1 MRKPTLKRLVLG
13 LVQQTAALLLLLAI
27 AAVLFNSYLAVDT
40 ADGAKVYELSPL
52 DTETEFEDSV
62 IFHDLFQ
69 GAVSDIVQLMV
80 IKGQIE
86 TNDAFDPHKHIDI
99 TEFASGKKGGA
110 DCPVTAVYELED
122 LIKWGKYGV
131 EYTDRIMSMSDF
143 VNYFGP
149 VDIVSN
155 FRIDTDGQLVFAADG
170 EQTEEQ
176 KEAVTLAIEAIP
188 ENQRTERLEDLAFTY
203 IVKESIQDIRVS
215 REDDGTLTVYFP
227 MMNCRY
233 ATVDGEKQ
241 LTACADNWVEYTA
254 LQNNLAL
261 TVSTLAANYEQYQNC
276 NDLYKEDAGN
286 LKYAVRMM
294 TGDGI
299 TRTYTNVSG
308 VTDRSDNEITDY
320 FSEYRRYLIYYPDSL
335 EFTSN
340 TGMTENQIYQ
350 YLKDY
355 DYVHP
360 DMTHIWIAVDTNYP
374 IEGDAFYNANVVFQ
388 RIVPNIWYLIG
399 AGILL
404 VVLWLLIGIYL
415 TVTAGVAFD
424 EEEEPVLYLNGIDH
438 IWTEFMIL
446 AFVICVYGGRLGYDY
461 LMNTANRVYLSHSE
475 IQGREVTRLAAYA
488 VYAGYGFGVSTVFNV
503 FWYSLIRRVK
513 SHNMW
518 RDSFLHWIVSSFGKA
533 VHFVV
538 SHRNSAISSLI
549 PYNLFLLAN
558 LAGILGT
565 YLLRQSGVWWLLP
578 AVAAVVLDGIVGV
591 LRFKQKAE
599 QIDIVEGIR
608 RIRDGEVDYKLD
620 VESLHG
626 DNREMADAVNNI
638 GEGIRKAV
646 NTSMKDEQMKSDL
659 ITNVSHDIKT
669 PLTSIINYVDL
680 LKRLKITE
688 EPAQSYIAVLD
699 SKSQRLKQLT
709 DDLVEASKISSGN
722 IVLNLEMINFTEL
735 LNQAIGEFS
744 DRMEEKKLQIIF
756 DGSDVTGMIYADSRR
771 MWRIIENLFQNIC
784 KYALEGTR
792 VYLEMQVENGRVIA
806 SLKNISDRP
815 MNLKGEELSE
825 RFIRGDASRTTEGSG
840 LGLYIAKNL
849 TKAQHGEFH
858 IQLDG
863 DLFKIILDFPEYKAP
878 DTVETAA
885 AETVETATEEVR

>member
-1 MRKPTLKRLVLG
+1 MRRPTLKRLVLG
-13 LVQQTAALLLLLAI
+13 LVQQTAALLLLVAI

-40 ADGAKVYELSPL
+40 ADGTKVYELSPL
-52 DTETEFEDSV
+52 DAETEFEDSV

-69 GAVSDIVQLMV
+69 SSVSDIIQLMV
-80 IKGQIE
+80 IKGQME
-86 TNDAFDPHKHIDI
+86 TNGVFDPYKHIDI
-99 TEFASGKKGGA
+99 TEFVSGKAGSE

-143 VNYFGP
+143 VNYFDA
-149 VDIVSN
+149 VDQESN
-155 FRIDTDGQLVFAADG
+155 FRVDADGQLMFAPGMD
-170 EQTEEQ
+170 QTEEQ
-176 KEAVTLAIEAIP
+176 KEAVVQAIEAIP
-188 ENQRTERLEDLAFTY
+188 ESQRTERLEDLAFTY
-203 IVKESIQDIRVS
+203 IVKESVSDIRVS
-215 REDDGTLTVYFP
+215 REDDGTLTVYLP
-227 MMNCRY
+227 MIVCRY
-233 ATVDGEKQ
+233 TTVNGEKQ
-241 LTACADNWVEYTA
+241 LTTCANNWVEYMA

-261 TVSTLAANYEQYQNC
+261 AINTLSANYEQYQNC

-294 TGDGI
+294 TKDGI
-299 TRTYTNVSG
+299 TKTYTNVSEIENS
-308 VTDRSDNEITDY
+308 SDNDITDY

-335 EFTSN
+335 EFTGN
-340 TGMTENQIYQ
+340 TGTTEGQIYQ

-355 DYVHP
+355 DYAHP
-360 DMTHIWIAVDTNYP
+360 DMTHIWIAVDTDYP
-374 IEGDAFYNANVVFQ
+374 VVGDAFYNANVVFQ

-399 AGILL
+399 GGIFLS
-404 VVLWLLIGIYL
+404 VLWLLVGIYL
-415 TVTAGVAFD
+415 TVTAGVAYD
-424 EEEEPVLYLNGIDH
+424 GEDEPVLYLNGIDH
-438 IWTEFMIL
+438 IWIEFMVL
-446 AFVICVYGGRLGYDY
+446 LFVVFVYSGRIGYDY
-461 LMNTANRVYLSHSE
+461 LMNVANKVYLSHSE
-475 IQGREVTRLAAYA
+475 IQGREITRLTAYGTFA
-488 VYAGYGFGVSTVFNV
+488 VFGFCGSMGFNV
-503 FWYSLIRRVK
+503 FWYSLIRRIK

-518 RDSFLHWIVSSFGKA
+518 SDSFLHWIVASFGKA

-549 PYNLFLLAN
+549 PYNLFLLVN
-558 LAGILGT
+558 LAGIFGA
-565 YLLRQSGVWWLLP
+565 YLLRGRGAWWILP
-578 AVAAVVLDGIVGV
+578 ALGAIVLDGIVGV

-620 VESLHG
+620 VEALHG

-646 NTSMKDEQMKSDL
+646 STSMKDEQMKSDL

-688 EPAQSYIAVLD
+688 EPAKSYIAVLD

-722 IVLNLEMINFTEL
+722 IVLNLEKLNLTEL
-735 LNQAIGEFS
+735 LNQAVGEFL
-744 DRMEEKKLQIIF
+744 DRMEEKKLQVIF
-756 DGSDVTGMIYADSRR
+756 DGNDVVGMIYADSRR

-792 VYLEMQVENGRVIA
+792 VYLEMKAEDGRVIA

-849 TKAQHGEFH
+849 TKAQHGEFQ

-863 DLFKIILDFPEYKAP
+863 DLFKIILDFPEYKEPEETAP
-878 DTVETAA
+878 EPAPVAA
-885 AETVETATEEVR
+885 AEEV

>member
-1 MRKPTLKRLVLG
+1 MRRPTLKRLVLG
-13 LVQQTAALLLLLAI
+13 LVQQTAALLLLVAI

-40 ADGAKVYELSPL
+40 ADGTKVYELSPL
-52 DTETEFEDSV
+52 DAETEFEDSV

-69 GAVSDIVQLMV
+69 SSVSDIIQLMV
-80 IKGQIE
+80 IKGQME
-86 TNDAFDPHKHIDI
+86 TNGVFDPYKHIDI
-99 TEFASGKKGGA
+99 TEFVSGKAGSE

-143 VNYFGP
+143 VNYFDA
-149 VDIVSN
+149 VDQESN
-155 FRIDTDGQLVFAADG
+155 FRVDADGQLMFAPGMD
-170 EQTEEQ
+170 QTEEQ
-176 KEAVTLAIEAIP
+176 KEAVVQAIEAIP
-188 ENQRTERLEDLAFTY
+188 ESQRTERLEDLAFTY
-203 IVKESIQDIRVS
+203 IVKESVSDIRVS
-215 REDDGTLTVYFP
+215 REDDGTLTVYLP
-227 MMNCRY
+227 MIVCRY
-233 ATVDGEKQ
+233 TTVNGEKQ
-241 LTACADNWVEYTA
+241 LTTCANNWVEYMA

-261 TVSTLAANYEQYQNC
+261 AINTLSANYEQYQNC

-294 TGDGI
+294 TKDGI
-299 TRTYTNVSG
+299 TKTYTNVSEIENS
-308 VTDRSDNEITDY
+308 SDNDITDY

-335 EFTSN
+335 EFTGN
-340 TGMTENQIYQ
+340 TGTTEGQIYQ

-355 DYVHP
+355 DYAHP
-360 DMTHIWIAVDTNYP
+360 DMTHIWIAVDTDYP
-374 IEGDAFYNANVVFQ
+374 VVGDAFYNANVVFQ

-399 AGILL
+399 GGILL
-404 VVLWLLIGIYL
+404 SVLWLLVGIYL
-415 TVTAGVAFD
+415 TVTAGVAYD
-424 EEEEPVLYLNGIDH
+424 GEDEPVLYLNGIDH
-438 IWTEFMIL
+438 IWIEFMVL
-446 AFVICVYGGRLGYDY
+446 LFVVFVYSGRIGYDY
-461 LMNTANRVYLSHSE
+461 LMNVANKVYLSHSE
-475 IQGREVTRLAAYA
+475 IQGREITRLTAYGTFA
-488 VYAGYGFGVSTVFNV
+488 VFGFCGSMGFNV
-503 FWYSLIRRVK
+503 FWYSLIRRIK

-518 RDSFLHWIVSSFGKA
+518 SDSFLHWIVASFGKA

-549 PYNLFLLAN
+549 PYNLFLLVN
-558 LAGILGT
+558 LAGIFGA
-565 YLLRQSGVWWLLP
+565 YLLRGRGAWWILP
-578 AVAAVVLDGIVGV
+578 ALGAIVLDGIVGV

-620 VESLHG
+620 VEALHG

-646 NTSMKDEQMKSDL
+646 STSMKDEQMKSDL

-688 EPAQSYIAVLD
+688 EPAKSYIAVLD

-722 IVLNLEMINFTEL
+722 IVLNLEKLNLTEL
-735 LNQAIGEFS
+735 LNQAVGEFL
-744 DRMEEKKLQIIF
+744 DRMEEKKLQVIF
-756 DGSDVTGMIYADSRR
+756 DGNDVAGMIYADSRR

-792 VYLEMQVENGRVIA
+792 VYLEMKAEDGRVIA

-849 TKAQHGEFH
+849 TKAQHGEFQ

-863 DLFKIILDFPEYKAP
+863 DLFKIILDFPEYKEPEETAP
-878 DTVETAA
+878 EPAPVAA
-885 AETVETATEEVR
+885 AEEV

>member
-40 ADGAKVYELSPL
+40 ADGTKVYELSPL

-80 IKGQIE
+80 IKGQME
-86 TNDAFDPHKHIDI
+86 TNGSFDPYKHVDI
-99 TEFASGKKGGA
+99 TEFASGKNGGA

-149 VDIVSN
+149 VDLVSN
-155 FRIDTDGQLVFAADG
+155 FRIDADGQLVFSTEG

-176 KEAVTLAIEAIP
+176 TEAVAQAIEAIP
-188 ENQRTERLEDLAFTY
+188 ESQRTERLEDLAFTY
-203 IVKESIQDIRVS
+203 IVRESVQDIRVS
-215 REDDGTLTVYFP
+215 REDDGTITVYFP
-227 MMNCRY
+227 MLICRY

-254 LQNNLAL
+254 LQTNLAL
-261 TVSTLAANYEQYQNC
+261 TVSTLVANYEQYQNC

-294 TGDGI
+294 TSDGI
-299 TRTYTNVSG
+299 TRTYTNVSEIA
-308 VTDRSDNEITDY
+308 DSSDNDITDY

-340 TGMTENQIYQ
+340 TGMTEGQIYQ

-355 DYVHP
+355 GYAHP
-360 DMTHIWIAVDTNYP
+360 DMTQIWIAVDTNYP
-374 IEGDAFYNANVVFQ
+374 VEGDSFYNANVVFQ
-388 RIVPNIWYLIG
+388 RIVPNIWYLIS

-404 VVLWLLIGIYL
+404 VVLWLLVGIYL

-424 EEEEPVLYLNGIDH
+424 EEEEQVLYLNGIDH
-438 IWTEFMIL
+438 IWIEFMVL
-446 AFVICVYGGRLGYDY
+446 AFVICVYCSRLGYDY
-461 LMNTANRVYLSHSE
+461 LMNTANDVYLSHSE
-475 IQGREVTRLAAYA
+475 IQGREATRLAAYA
-488 VYAGYGFGVSTVFNV
+488 VFAGYGFCVSAVFNV

-513 SHNMW
+513 AHNMW
-518 RDSFLHWIVSSFGKA
+518 KDSFLHWIVSSFGKA

-538 SHRNSAISSLI
+538 SHHNSAISSLI
-549 PYNLFLLAN
+549 PYNLFLLVN
-558 LAGILGT
+558 LAGILGA
-565 YLLRQSGVWWLLP
+565 YLLRQNGGWWILP

-646 NTSMKDEQMKSDL
+646 STSMKDEQMKSDL

-735 LNQAIGEFS
+735 FNQAIGEFS

-756 DGSDVTGMIYADSRR
+756 DGSDVAGMIYADSRR

-792 VYLEMQVENGRVIA
+792 VYLEMKVENGRVIA

-849 TKAQHGEFH
+849 TKAQHGEFQ

-863 DLFKIILDFPEYKAP
+863 DLFKIILDFPEYQKP
-878 DTVETAA
+878 
-885 AETVETATEEVR
+885 EEAQVKTQEP

>member
-1 MRKPTLKRLVLG
+1 MRRPTLKRLVLG
-13 LVQQTAALLLLLAI
+13 LVQQTAALLLLVAI

-40 ADGAKVYELSPL
+40 ADGTKVYELSPL
-52 DTETEFEDSV
+52 DAETEFEDSV

-69 GAVSDIVQLMV
+69 SSVSDIIQLMV
-80 IKGQIE
+80 IKGQME
-86 TNDAFDPHKHIDI
+86 TNGVFDPYKHIDI
-99 TEFASGKKGGA
+99 TEFVSGKAGSE

-143 VNYFGP
+143 VNYFDA
-149 VDIVSN
+149 VDQESN
-155 FRIDTDGQLVFAADG
+155 FRVDADGQLMFAPGMD
-170 EQTEEQ
+170 QTEEQ
-176 KEAVTLAIEAIP
+176 KEAVVQAIEAIP
-188 ENQRTERLEDLAFTY
+188 ESQRTERLEDLAFTY
-203 IVKESIQDIRVS
+203 IVKESVSDIRVS
-215 REDDGTLTVYFP
+215 REDDGTLTVYLP
-227 MMNCRY
+227 MIVCRY
-233 ATVDGEKQ
+233 TSVNGEKQ
-241 LTACADNWVEYTA
+241 LTTCANNWVEYMA

-261 TVSTLAANYEQYQNC
+261 AINTLSANYEQYQNC

-294 TGDGI
+294 TKDGI
-299 TRTYTNVSG
+299 TKTYTNVSEIENS
-308 VTDRSDNEITDY
+308 SDNDITDY

-335 EFTSN
+335 EFTGN
-340 TGMTENQIYQ
+340 TGTTEGQIYQ

-355 DYVHP
+355 DYAHP
-360 DMTHIWIAVDTNYP
+360 DMTHIWIAVDTDYP
-374 IEGDAFYNANVVFQ
+374 VTGDAFYNANVVFQ

-399 AGILL
+399 GGILL
-404 VVLWLLIGIYL
+404 SVLWLLVGIYL
-415 TVTAGVAFD
+415 TVTAGVAYD
-424 EEEEPVLYLNGIDH
+424 EEDEPVLYLNGIDH
-438 IWTEFMIL
+438 IWIEFMVL
-446 AFVICVYGGRLGYDY
+446 LFVVFVYSGRIGYDY
-461 LMNTANRVYLSHSE
+461 LMNVANKVYLSHSE
-475 IQGREVTRLAAYA
+475 IQRREITRLTAYGTFA
-488 VYAGYGFGVSTVFNV
+488 VFGFCGSMGFNV
-503 FWYSLIRRVK
+503 FWYSLIRRIK

-518 RDSFLHWIVSSFGKA
+518 SDSFLHWIVASFGKA

-549 PYNLFLLAN
+549 PYNLFLLVN
-558 LAGILGT
+558 LAGIFGA
-565 YLLRQSGVWWLLP
+565 YLLRGRGAWWILP
-578 AVAAVVLDGIVGV
+578 ALGAIVLDGIVGV

-620 VESLHG
+620 VEALHG

-646 NTSMKDEQMKSDL
+646 STSMKDEQMKSDL

-688 EPAQSYIAVLD
+688 EPAKSYIAVLD

-722 IVLNLEMINFTEL
+722 IVLNLEKLNLTEL
-735 LNQAIGEFS
+735 LNQAVGEFL
-744 DRMEEKKLQIIF
+744 DRMEEKKLQVIF
-756 DGSDVTGMIYADSRR
+756 DGNDVVGMIYADSRR

-792 VYLEMQVENGRVIA
+792 VYLEMKAEDGRVIA

-849 TKAQHGEFH
+849 TKAQHGEFQ

-863 DLFKIILDFPEYKAP
+863 DLFKIILDFPEYKEPEETAP
-878 DTVETAA
+878 EPAPVAA
-885 AETVETATEEVR
+885 AEEV

>member
-1 MRKPTLKRLVLG
+1 MRRPTLKRLVLG
-13 LVQQTAALLLLLAI
+13 LVQQTAALLLLVAI

-40 ADGAKVYELSPL
+40 ADGTKVYELSPL
-52 DTETEFEDSV
+52 DAETEFEDSV

-69 GAVSDIVQLMV
+69 SSVSDIIQLMV
-80 IKGQIE
+80 IKGQME
-86 TNDAFDPHKHIDI
+86 TNGVFDPYKHIDI
-99 TEFASGKKGGA
+99 TEFVSGKAGSE

-143 VNYFGP
+143 VNYFDA
-149 VDIVSN
+149 VDQESN
-155 FRIDTDGQLVFAADG
+155 FRVDADGQLMFAPGMD
-170 EQTEEQ
+170 QTEEQ
-176 KEAVTLAIEAIP
+176 KEAVVQAIEAIP
-188 ENQRTERLEDLAFTY
+188 ESQRTERLEDLAFTY
-203 IVKESIQDIRVS
+203 IVKESVSDIRVS
-215 REDDGTLTVYFP
+215 REDDGTLTVYLP
-227 MMNCRY
+227 MIVCRY
-233 ATVDGEKQ
+233 TTVNGEKQ
-241 LTACADNWVEYTA
+241 LTTCANNWVEYMA

-261 TVSTLAANYEQYQNC
+261 AINTLSANYEQYQNC

-294 TGDGI
+294 TKDGI
-299 TRTYTNVSG
+299 TKTYTNVSEIENS
-308 VTDRSDNEITDY
+308 SDNDITDY

-335 EFTSN
+335 EFTGN
-340 TGMTENQIYQ
+340 TGTTEGQIYQ

-355 DYVHP
+355 DYAHP
-360 DMTHIWIAVDTNYP
+360 DMTHIWIAVDTDYP
-374 IEGDAFYNANVVFQ
+374 VTGDAFYNANVVFQ

-399 AGILL
+399 GGILL
-404 VVLWLLIGIYL
+404 SVLWLLVGIYL
-415 TVTAGVAFD
+415 TVTAGVAYD
-424 EEEEPVLYLNGIDH
+424 GEDEPVLYLNGIDH
-438 IWTEFMIL
+438 IWIEFMVL
-446 AFVICVYGGRLGYDY
+446 LFVVFVYSGRIGYDY
-461 LMNTANRVYLSHSE
+461 LMNVANKVYLSHSE
-475 IQGREVTRLAAYA
+475 IQRREITRLTAYGTFA
-488 VYAGYGFGVSTVFNV
+488 VFGFCGSMGFNV
-503 FWYSLIRRVK
+503 FWYSLIRRIK

-518 RDSFLHWIVSSFGKA
+518 SDSFLHWIVASFGKA

-549 PYNLFLLAN
+549 PYNLFLLVN
-558 LAGILGT
+558 LAGIFGA
-565 YLLRQSGVWWLLP
+565 YLLRGRGAWWILP
-578 AVAAVVLDGIVGV
+578 ALGAIVLDGIVGV

-620 VESLHG
+620 VEALHG

-646 NTSMKDEQMKSDL
+646 STSMKDEQMKSDL

-688 EPAQSYIAVLD
+688 EPAKSYIAVLD

-722 IVLNLEMINFTEL
+722 IVLNLEKLNLTEL
-735 LNQAIGEFS
+735 LNQAVGEFL
-744 DRMEEKKLQIIF
+744 DRMEEKKLQVIF
-756 DGSDVTGMIYADSRR
+756 DGNDVVGMIYADSRR

-792 VYLEMQVENGRVIA
+792 VYLEMKAEDGRVIA

-849 TKAQHGEFH
+849 TKAQHGEFQ

-863 DLFKIILDFPEYKAP
+863 DLFKIILDFPEYKEPEETAP
-878 DTVETAA
+878 EPAPVAA
-885 AETVETATEEVR
+885 AEEV

>member
-1 MRKPTLKRLVLG
+1 MRRPTLKRLVLG
-13 LVQQTAALLLLLAI
+13 LVQQTAALFLLVAI

-40 ADGAKVYELSPL
+40 ADGTKVYELSPL
-52 DTETEFEDSV
+52 DAETEFEDSV

-69 GAVSDIVQLMV
+69 SSVSDIIQLMV
-80 IKGQIE
+80 IKGQME
-86 TNDAFDPHKHIDI
+86 TNGTFDPYKHIDV
-99 TEFASGKKGGA
+99 TEFVSGKTGGA
-110 DCPVTAVYELED
+110 ECPVTAVYELED

-131 EYTDRIMSMSDF
+131 EYTDRIMSISDF
-143 VNYFGP
+143 VNYFGA
-149 VDIVSN
+149 VDQESN
-155 FRIDTDGQLVFAADG
+155 FCVDEDGQLLFAPGMD
-170 EQTEEQ
+170 QTEEQ
-176 KEAVTLAIEAIP
+176 KEAVAQAIEAIP
-188 ENQRTERLEDLAFTY
+188 ESQRTERLEDLAFTY
-203 IVKESIQDIRVS
+203 IVKESVPDIRVS
-215 REDDGTLTVYFP
+215 REDDGTLTVYLP
-227 MMNCRY
+227 MIVCRY
-233 ATVDGEKQ
+233 TTVNGEKQ
-241 LTACADNWVEYTA
+241 LTACANNWVEYTA

-261 TVSTLAANYEQYQNC
+261 AIHTLSANYEQYQNC

-294 TGDGI
+294 TKDGD
-299 TRTYTNVSG
+299 TKTYTNVSEIAG
-308 VTDRSDNEITDY
+308 SSDNEITDY

-335 EFTSN
+335 EFTGN
-340 TGMTENQIYQ
+340 TGTTEGQIYQ

-355 DYVHP
+355 DYAHP
-360 DMTHIWIAVDTNYP
+360 DMTHIWIAVDTDYP
-374 IEGDAFYNANVVFQ
+374 VAGDAFYNANVVFQ

-399 AGILL
+399 GGILL
-404 VVLWLLIGIYL
+404 SVLWLLVGIYL
-415 TVTAGVAFD
+415 TVTAGVAYD
-424 EEEEPVLYLNGIDH
+424 EEDEPVLYLNGIDH
-438 IWTEFMIL
+438 IWIEFML
-446 AFVICVYGGRLGYDY
+446 LLFVVFVYSGRIGYDY
-461 LMNTANRVYLSHSE
+461 LMNVANKVYLSHSE
-475 IQGREVTRLAAYA
+475 IQGREITRLTAYGTFA
-488 VYAGYGFGVSTVFNV
+488 IFGFCGSMGFNV
-503 FWYSLIRRVK
+503 FWYSLIRRIK

-518 RDSFLHWIVSSFGKA
+518 RDSFLHWIVTSFGKA

-549 PYNLFLLAN
+549 PYNLFLLVN
-558 LAGILGT
+558 LAGIFGA
-565 YLLRQSGVWWLLP
+565 YLLRGSGAWWIFP
-578 AVAAVVLDGIVGV
+578 ALTAIVLDGIVGV

-646 NTSMKDEQMKSDL
+646 STSMKDEQMKSDL

-688 EPAQSYIAVLD
+688 EPAKSYIAVLD

-722 IVLNLEMINFTEL
+722 IVLNLEKLNLTEL
-735 LNQAIGEFS
+735 LNQAVGEFL
-744 DRMEEKKLQIIF
+744 DRMEEKKLQVIF
-756 DGSDVTGMIYADSRR
+756 DGNDVVGMIYADSRR

-792 VYLEMQVENGRVIA
+792 VYLEMKVEDGRVTA

-815 MNLKGEELSE
+815 MNLRGEELSE

-849 TKAQHGEFH
+849 TKAQHGEFQ

-863 DLFKIILDFPEYKAP
+863 DLFKIILDFPEYKEP
-878 DTVETAA
+878 GETEREPALA
-885 AETVETATEEVR
+885 SEEV

>member
-1 MRKPTLKRLVLG
+1 MRRPTLKRLVLG
-13 LVQQTAALLLLLAI
+13 LVQQTAALFLLVAI

-40 ADGAKVYELSPL
+40 ADGTKVYELSPL
-52 DTETEFEDSV
+52 DAETEFEDSV

-69 GAVSDIVQLMV
+69 SSVSDIIQLMV
-80 IKGQIE
+80 IKGQME
-86 TNDAFDPHKHIDI
+86 TNGTFDPYKHIDV
-99 TEFASGKKGGA
+99 TEFVSGKTGGA
-110 DCPVTAVYELED
+110 ECPVTAVYELED

-143 VNYFGP
+143 VNYFGA
-149 VDIVSN
+149 VDQESN
-155 FRIDTDGQLVFAADG
+155 FCVDEDGQLLFAPGMD
-170 EQTEEQ
+170 QTEEQ
-176 KEAVTLAIEAIP
+176 KEAVAQAIEAIP
-188 ENQRTERLEDLAFTY
+188 ESQRTERLEDLAFTY
-203 IVKESIQDIRVS
+203 IVKESVPDIRVS
-215 REDDGTLTVYFP
+215 REDDGTLTVYLP
-227 MMNCRY
+227 MIVCRY
-233 ATVDGEKQ
+233 TTVNGEKQ
-241 LTACADNWVEYTA
+241 LTACANNWVEYTA

-261 TVSTLAANYEQYQNC
+261 AIHTLSANYEQYQNC

-286 LKYAVRMM
+286 LKYAVWMM
-294 TGDGI
+294 TKDGI
-299 TRTYTNVSG
+299 TKTYTNVSEIANS
-308 VTDRSDNEITDY
+308 SDNDITDY

-335 EFTSN
+335 EFTGN
-340 TGMTENQIYQ
+340 TGTTEGQIYQ

-355 DYVHP
+355 DYTYP
-360 DMTHIWIAVDTNYP
+360 DMTHIWIAVDTDYP
-374 IEGDAFYNANVVFQ
+374 VAGDAFYNANVVFQ

-399 AGILL
+399 GGILL
-404 VVLWLLIGIYL
+404 SVLWLLVGIYL
-415 TVTAGVAFD
+415 TVTAGVAYD
-424 EEEEPVLYLNGIDH
+424 EEDEPVLYLNGIDH
-438 IWTEFMIL
+438 IWIEFML
-446 AFVICVYGGRLGYDY
+446 LLFVVFVYGGRVGYDY
-461 LMNTANRVYLSHSE
+461 LMNVANKVYLSHSE
-475 IQGREVTRLAAYA
+475 IQGREITRLTAYGTFA
-488 VYAGYGFGVSTVFNV
+488 IFGFCGSMGFNV
-503 FWYSLIRRVK
+503 FWYSLIRRIK

-518 RDSFLHWIVSSFGKA
+518 RDSFLHWIVTSFGKA

-549 PYNLFLLAN
+549 PYNLFLLVN
-558 LAGILGT
+558 LAGIFGA
-565 YLLRQSGVWWLLP
+565 YLLRGSGAWWIFP
-578 AVAAVVLDGIVGV
+578 ALAAIVLDGIVGV

-646 NTSMKDEQMKSDL
+646 STSMKDEQMKSDL

-688 EPAQSYIAVLD
+688 EPAKSYIAVLD

-722 IVLNLEMINFTEL
+722 IVLNLEKLNLTEL
-735 LNQAIGEFS
+735 LNQAVGEFL
-744 DRMEEKKLQIIF
+744 DRMEEKKLQVIF
-756 DGSDVTGMIYADSRR
+756 DGNDVVGMIYADSRR

-792 VYLEMQVENGRVIA
+792 VYLEMKVEDGRVTA

-815 MNLKGEELSE
+815 MNLRGEELSE

-849 TKAQHGEFH
+849 TKAQHGEFQ

-863 DLFKIILDFPEYKAP
+863 DLFKIILDFPEYKEP
-878 DTVETAA
+878 EDTAREQTPVAA
-885 AETVETATEEVR
+885 VEEV

>member
-1 MRKPTLKRLVLG
+1 MRRPTLKRLVLG
-13 LVQQTAALLLLLAI
+13 LVQQTAALLLLVAI

-40 ADGAKVYELSPL
+40 ADGTKVYELSPL
-52 DTETEFEDSV
+52 DAETEFEDSV

-69 GAVSDIVQLMV
+69 SSVSDIIQLMV
-80 IKGQIE
+80 IKGQME
-86 TNDAFDPHKHIDI
+86 TNGVFDPYKHIDI
-99 TEFASGKKGGA
+99 TEFVSGKAGSE

-143 VNYFGP
+143 VNYFDA
-149 VDIVSN
+149 VDQESN
-155 FRIDTDGQLVFAADG
+155 FRVDADGQLMFAPGMD
-170 EQTEEQ
+170 QTEEQ
-176 KEAVTLAIEAIP
+176 KEAVVQAIEAIP
-188 ENQRTERLEDLAFTY
+188 ESQRTERLEDLAFTY
-203 IVKESIQDIRVS
+203 IVKESVSDIRVS
-215 REDDGTLTVYFP
+215 REDDGTLTVYLP
-227 MMNCRY
+227 MIVCRY
-233 ATVDGEKQ
+233 TTVNGEKQ
-241 LTACADNWVEYTA
+241 LTTCANNWVEYMA

-261 TVSTLAANYEQYQNC
+261 AINTLSANYEQYQNC

-294 TGDGI
+294 TKDGI
-299 TRTYTNVSG
+299 TKTYTNVSEIENS
-308 VTDRSDNEITDY
+308 SDNDITDY

-335 EFTSN
+335 EFTGN
-340 TGMTENQIYQ
+340 TGTTEGQIYQ

-355 DYVHP
+355 DYAHP
-360 DMTHIWIAVDTNYP
+360 DMTHIWIAVDTDYP
-374 IEGDAFYNANVVFQ
+374 VTGDAFYNANVVFQ

-399 AGILL
+399 GGILL
-404 VVLWLLIGIYL
+404 SVLWLLVGIYL
-415 TVTAGVAFD
+415 TVTAGVAYD
-424 EEEEPVLYLNGIDH
+424 EEDEPVLYLNGIDH
-438 IWTEFMIL
+438 IWIEFMVL
-446 AFVICVYGGRLGYDY
+446 LFVVFVYSGRIGYDY
-461 LMNTANRVYLSHSE
+461 LMNVANKVYLSHSE
-475 IQGREVTRLAAYA
+475 IQRREITRLTAYGTFA
-488 VYAGYGFGVSTVFNV
+488 VFGFCGSMGFNV
-503 FWYSLIRRVK
+503 FWYSLIRRIK

-518 RDSFLHWIVSSFGKA
+518 SDSFLHWIVASFGKA

-549 PYNLFLLAN
+549 PYNLFLLVN
-558 LAGILGT
+558 LAGIFGA
-565 YLLRQSGVWWLLP
+565 YLLRGRGAWWILP
-578 AVAAVVLDGIVGV
+578 ALGAIVLDGIVGV

-620 VESLHG
+620 VEALHG

-646 NTSMKDEQMKSDL
+646 STSMKDEQMKSDL

-688 EPAQSYIAVLD
+688 EPAKSYIAVLD

-722 IVLNLEMINFTEL
+722 IVLNLEKLNLTEL
-735 LNQAIGEFS
+735 LNQAVGEFL
-744 DRMEEKKLQIIF
+744 DRMEEKKLQVIF
-756 DGSDVTGMIYADSRR
+756 DGNDVVGMIYADSRR

-792 VYLEMQVENGRVIA
+792 VYLEMKAEDGRVIA

-849 TKAQHGEFH
+849 TKAQHGEFQ

-863 DLFKIILDFPEYKAP
+863 DLFKIILDFPEYKEPEETAP
-878 DTVETAA
+878 EPAPVAA
-885 AETVETATEEVR
+885 AEEV

>member
-40 ADGAKVYELSPL
+40 ADGTKVYELSPL

-80 IKGQIE
+80 IKGQME
-86 TNDAFDPHKHIDI
+86 TGGNFDPKKHIDI
-99 TEFASGKKGGA
+99 TEFASGKDGGA
-110 DCPVTAVYELED
+110 ECPVTAVYELED

-149 VDIVSN
+149 VDLASN
-155 FRIDTDGQLVFAADG
+155 FRVDADGQLVFATEE
-170 EQTEEQ
+170 EQSEEQ
-176 KEAVTLAIEAIP
+176 KEAVAQAIEAIP

-203 IVKESIQDIRVS
+203 IVKQSVQDIRVS

-227 MMNCRY
+227 MLICRY
-233 ATVDGEKQ
+233 STVNGEKQ

-254 LQNNLAL
+254 LQNNLSL

-276 NDLYKEDAGN
+276 NDLYKENAGN

-299 TRTYTNVSG
+299 TRTYTNVS
-308 VTDRSDNEITDY
+308 DIADNSDNEITDF

-340 TGMTENQIYQ
+340 TGMTEGQIYQ

-355 DYVHP
+355 GYTHP

-374 IEGDAFYNANVVFQ
+374 VAGDSFYNANVVFQ

-399 AGILL
+399 GEIML

-438 IWTEFMIL
+438 IWIEFMII
-446 AFVICVYGGRLGYDY
+446 AFVACVYGARFGYDY
-461 LMNTANRVYLSHSE
+461 LMSTANRVYLSHSE
-475 IQGREVTRLAAYA
+475 IQGREMTRLAAYA
-488 VYAGYGFGVSTVFNV
+488 VFAIYGFGVSAAFNV

-513 SHNMW
+513 AHNMW
-518 RDSFLHWIVSSFGKA
+518 RDSFLHWIVDSFGKA
-533 VHFVV
+533 VRFVV
-538 SHRNSAISSLI
+538 SHRNSTISSLI

-558 LAGILGT
+558 LAGIWGA
-565 YLLRQSGVWWLLP
+565 YLLRQNGAWWLLP
-578 AVAAVVLDGIVGV
+578 AGAAVVLDGIVGV

-608 RIRDGEVDYKLD
+608 RIRDGEVEYKLD

-646 NTSMKDEQMKSDL
+646 STSMKDEQMKSDL

-688 EPAQSYIAVLD
+688 EPAKSYIAVLD

-722 IVLNLEMINFTEL
+722 IILNLEKINFTEL

-744 DRMEEKKLQIIF
+744 DRMEEKNLQIIF
-756 DGSDVTGMIYADSRR
+756 DGSDVAGVIYADSRR

-792 VYLEMQVENGRVIA
+792 VYLEMQVQNGRVTA
-806 SLKNISDRP
+806 ALKNISDRP

-849 TKAQHGEFH
+849 TKAQHGEFQ

-863 DLFKIILDFPEYKAP
+863 DLFKIILDFPEYREP
-878 DTVETAA
+878 DA
-885 AETVETATEEVR
+885 AEKSATPENNETTEETP

>member
-1 MRKPTLKRLVLG
+1 MRRPTLKRLVLG
-13 LVQQTAALLLLLAI
+13 LVQQTAALLLLVAI

-40 ADGAKVYELSPL
+40 ADGTKVYELSPL
-52 DTETEFEDSV
+52 DAETEFEDSV

-69 GAVSDIVQLMV
+69 SSVSDIIQLMV
-80 IKGQIE
+80 IKGQME
-86 TNDAFDPHKHIDI
+86 TNGVFDPYKHIDI
-99 TEFASGKKGGA
+99 TEFVSGKAGSE

-143 VNYFGP
+143 VNYFDA
-149 VDIVSN
+149 VDQESN
-155 FRIDTDGQLVFAADG
+155 FRVDADGQLMFAPGMD
-170 EQTEEQ
+170 QTEEQ
-176 KEAVTLAIEAIP
+176 KEAVVQAIEAIP
-188 ENQRTERLEDLAFTY
+188 ESQRTERLEDLAFTY
-203 IVKESIQDIRVS
+203 IVKESVSDIRVS
-215 REDDGTLTVYFP
+215 REDDGTLTVYLP
-227 MMNCRY
+227 MIVCRY
-233 ATVDGEKQ
+233 TTVNGEKQ
-241 LTACADNWVEYTA
+241 LTTCANNWVEYMA

-261 TVSTLAANYEQYQNC
+261 AINTLSANYEQYQNC

-294 TGDGI
+294 TKDGI
-299 TRTYTNVSG
+299 TKTYTNVSEIENS
-308 VTDRSDNEITDY
+308 SDNDITDY

-335 EFTSN
+335 EFTGN
-340 TGMTENQIYQ
+340 TGTTEGQIYQ

-355 DYVHP
+355 DYAYP
-360 DMTHIWIAVDTNYP
+360 DMTHIWIAVDTDYP
-374 IEGDAFYNANVVFQ
+374 VVGDAFYNANVVFQ

-399 AGILL
+399 GGILL
-404 VVLWLLIGIYL
+404 SVLWLLVGIYL
-415 TVTAGVAFD
+415 TVTAGVAYD
-424 EEEEPVLYLNGIDH
+424 GEDEPVLYLNGIDH
-438 IWTEFMIL
+438 IWIEFMVL
-446 AFVICVYGGRLGYDY
+446 LFVVFVYSGRIGYDY
-461 LMNTANRVYLSHSE
+461 LMNVANKVYLSHSE
-475 IQGREVTRLAAYA
+475 IQGREITRLTAYGTFA
-488 VYAGYGFGVSTVFNV
+488 VFGFCGSMGFNV
-503 FWYSLIRRVK
+503 FWYSLIRRIK

-518 RDSFLHWIVSSFGKA
+518 SDSFLHWIVASFGKA

-549 PYNLFLLAN
+549 PYNLFLLVN
-558 LAGILGT
+558 LAGIFGA
-565 YLLRQSGVWWLLP
+565 YLLRGRGAWWILP
-578 AVAAVVLDGIVGV
+578 ALGAIVLDGIVGV

-620 VESLHG
+620 VEALHG

-646 NTSMKDEQMKSDL
+646 STSMKDEQMKSDL

-688 EPAQSYIAVLD
+688 EPAKSYIAVLD

-722 IVLNLEMINFTEL
+722 IVLNLEKLNLTEL
-735 LNQAIGEFS
+735 LNQAVGEFL
-744 DRMEEKKLQIIF
+744 DRMEEKKLQVIF
-756 DGSDVTGMIYADSRR
+756 DGNDVVGMIYADSRR

-792 VYLEMQVENGRVIA
+792 VYLEMKAEDGRVIA

-849 TKAQHGEFH
+849 TKAQHGEFQ

-863 DLFKIILDFPEYKAP
+863 DLFKIILDFPEYKEPEETAP
-878 DTVETAA
+878 EPAPVAA
-885 AETVETATEEVR
+885 AEEV

>member
-13 LVQQTAALLLLLAI
+13 LVQQTAALLILLAI
-27 AAVLFNSYLAVDT
+27 AAILFNSYLAVDT
-40 ADGAKVYELSPL
+40 ADGTRVYDLSPL
-52 DTETEFEDSV
+52 DAETEFEDSV

-80 IKGQIE
+80 IKGQME
-86 TNDAFDPHKHIDI
+86 TDDRFDPYKQIDI
-99 TEFASGKKGGA
+99 TEFASARQGGA

-143 VNYFGP
+143 VNYFGS
-149 VDIVSN
+149 VDQETN
-155 FRIDTDGQLVFAADG
+155 FILDSDGQLAYVPDP
-170 EQTEEQ
+170 EQTQEQ
-176 KEAVTLAIEAIP
+176 KEAVAKAIAAIP
-188 ENQRTERLEDLAFTY
+188 ESQRTDRLEDLAFTY

-215 REDDGTLTVYFP
+215 REDDGTMTVYFP
-227 MMNCRY
+227 MLSCRY

-241 LTACADNWVEYTA
+241 LTACADNWVEYMA

-261 TVSTLAANYEQYQNC
+261 TVNTLAANYEQYQNC
-276 NDLYKEDAGN
+276 NDLYQENAGN
-286 LKYAVRMM
+286 LIYAVRMM
-294 TGDGI
+294 TGDGV
-299 TRTYTNVSG
+299 TRTYTNVSAIA
-308 VTDRSDNEITDY
+308 DNSDNVITDY

-340 TGMTENQIYQ
+340 TGMTEGQIYQ

-355 DYVHP
+355 DYPHP
-360 DMTHIWIAVDTNYP
+360 DMTHIWIAIDTNYP
-374 IEGDAFYNANVVFQ
+374 VQGDAFYNANVVFQ

-399 AGILL
+399 GGILL
-404 VVLWLLIGIYL
+404 AVLWLLVGIYL
-415 TVTAGVAFD
+415 TVTAGVAYD

-438 IWTEFMIL
+438 VWIEFMIL
-446 AFVICVYGGRLGYDY
+446 VFLICVYSAGVGYDY
-461 LMNTANRVYLSHSE
+461 LMSTANRVYVSHSE
-475 IQGREVTRLAAYA
+475 IQGREMTRLSAYA
-488 VYAGYGFGVSTVFNV
+488 VFAAYGFSVSAAFNV
-503 FWYSLIRRVK
+503 FWYSLIRRIK

-518 RDSFLHWIVSSFGKA
+518 KDSFLHWIVSSFGKA
-533 VHFVV
+533 VHFVI

-549 PYNLFLLAN
+549 PYNLFLLTN
-558 LAGILGT
+558 LAGIFGT
-565 YLLRQSGVWWLLP
+565 YLLRTNGVWWLLP
-578 AVAAVVLDGIVGV
+578 AALAVVLDGIVGV

-620 VESLHG
+620 VSALHG

-646 NTSMKDEQMKSDL
+646 STSMKDEQMKSDL

-722 IVLNLEMINFTEL
+722 IVLNLEKLNFTEL
-735 LNQAIGEFS
+735 LNQAVGEFS
-744 DRMEEKKLQIIF
+744 DRLEEKKLQVIF
-756 DGSDVTGMIYADSRR
+756 DGNDIAGMIYADSRR

-792 VYLEMQVENGRVIA
+792 VYLEMKVENDRVIA

-815 MNLKGEELSE
+815 MHLKGEELSE

-849 TKAQHGEFH
+849 TKAQHGEFQ

-863 DLFKIILDFPEYKAP
+863 DLFKIVLDFPEYKE
-878 DTVETAA
+878 TELIEETTQNMVEAA
-885 AETVETATEEVR
+885 AKEE

>member
-1 MRKPTLKRLVLG
+1 MRRPTLKRLVLG
-13 LVQQTAALLLLLAI
+13 LVQQTAALLLLVAI

-40 ADGAKVYELSPL
+40 ADGTKVYELSPL
-52 DTETEFEDSV
+52 DAETEFEDSV

-69 GAVSDIVQLMV
+69 SSVSDIIQLMV
-80 IKGQIE
+80 IKGQME
-86 TNDAFDPHKHIDI
+86 TNGVFDPYKHIDI
-99 TEFASGKKGGA
+99 TEFVSGKAGSE

-143 VNYFGP
+143 VNYFDA
-149 VDIVSN
+149 VDQESN
-155 FRIDTDGQLVFAADG
+155 FRVDADGQLMFAPGMD
-170 EQTEEQ
+170 QTEEQ
-176 KEAVTLAIEAIP
+176 KEAVVQAIEAIP
-188 ENQRTERLEDLAFTY
+188 ESQRTERLEDLAFTY
-203 IVKESIQDIRVS
+203 IVKESVSDIRVS
-215 REDDGTLTVYFP
+215 REDDGTLTVYLP
-227 MMNCRY
+227 MIVCRY
-233 ATVDGEKQ
+233 TTVNGEKQ
-241 LTACADNWVEYTA
+241 LTTCANNWVEYMA

-261 TVSTLAANYEQYQNC
+261 AINTLSANYEQYQNC

-294 TGDGI
+294 TKDGI
-299 TRTYTNVSG
+299 TKTYTNVSEIENS
-308 VTDRSDNEITDY
+308 SDNDITDY

-335 EFTSN
+335 EFTGN
-340 TGMTENQIYQ
+340 TGTTEGQIYQ

-355 DYVHP
+355 DYAHP
-360 DMTHIWIAVDTNYP
+360 DMTHIWIAVDTDYP
-374 IEGDAFYNANVVFQ
+374 VVGDAFYNANVVFQ

-399 AGILL
+399 GGILL
-404 VVLWLLIGIYL
+404 SVLWLLVGIYL
-415 TVTAGVAFD
+415 TVTAGVAYD
-424 EEEEPVLYLNGIDH
+424 GEDEPVLYLNGIDH
-438 IWTEFMIL
+438 IWIEFMVL
-446 AFVICVYGGRLGYDY
+446 LFVVFVYSGRIGYDY
-461 LMNTANRVYLSHSE
+461 LMNVANKVYLSHSE
-475 IQGREVTRLAAYA
+475 IQGREITRLTAYGTFA
-488 VYAGYGFGVSTVFNV
+488 VFGFCGSMGFNV
-503 FWYSLIRRVK
+503 FWYSLIRRIK

-518 RDSFLHWIVSSFGKA
+518 SDSFLHWIVASFGKA

-549 PYNLFLLAN
+549 PYNLFLLVN
-558 LAGILGT
+558 LAGIFGA
-565 YLLRQSGVWWLLP
+565 YLLRGRGAWWILP
-578 AVAAVVLDGIVGV
+578 ALGAIVLDGIVGV

-620 VESLHG
+620 VEALHG

-646 NTSMKDEQMKSDL
+646 STSMKDEQMKSDL

-688 EPAQSYIAVLD
+688 EPAKSYIAVLD

-722 IVLNLEMINFTEL
+722 IVLNLEKLNLTEL
-735 LNQAIGEFS
+735 LNQAVGEFL
-744 DRMEEKKLQIIF
+744 DRMEEKKLQVIF
-756 DGSDVTGMIYADSRR
+756 DGNDVVGMIYADSRR

-792 VYLEMQVENGRVIA
+792 VYLEMKAEDGRVIA

-849 TKAQHGEFH
+849 TKAQHGEFQ

-863 DLFKIILDFPEYKAP
+863 DLFKIILDFPEYKEPEETAP
-878 DTVETAA
+878 EPAPVAA
-885 AETVETATEEVR
+885 AEEV

>member
-40 ADGAKVYELSPL
+40 ADGTKVYELSPL

-80 IKGQIE
+80 IKGQME
-86 TNDAFDPHKHIDI
+86 TNGTFDPHKHIDI
-99 TEFASGKKGGA
+99 TEFASGKKDGA
-110 DCPVTAVYELED
+110 DCPVTAVYELEE

-149 VDIVSN
+149 VDLASN
-155 FRIDTDGQLVFAADG
+155 YRIDTDGQLVFATGG

-176 KEAVTLAIEAIP
+176 KEAVARAIDAIP
-188 ENQRTERLEDLAFTY
+188 ESQRTERLEDLAFTY
-203 IVKESIQDIRVS
+203 IVKESVQDIRVS

-227 MMNCRY
+227 MLICRY

-241 LTACADNWVEYTA
+241 LTAYADNWVEYTA

-261 TVSTLAANYEQYQNC
+261 TVNTLAANYEQYQNC
-276 NDLYKEDAGN
+276 NDLYKENAGN

-294 TGDGI
+294 NIDGI
-299 TRTYTNVSG
+299 TRTYTNVSEIA
-308 VTDRSDNEITDY
+308 DSSDNDITDY

-340 TGMTENQIYQ
+340 TGMTEGQIYQ
-350 YLKDY
+350 YLKEY
-355 DYVHP
+355 DYAHP
-360 DMTHIWIAVDTNYP
+360 DMTQIWIAVDTNYP
-374 IEGDAFYNANVVFQ
+374 VEGDAFYNANVVFQ
-388 RIVPNIWYLIG
+388 RIVPNIWYLIST
-399 AGILL
+399 GIIL

-438 IWTEFMIL
+438 IWIEFMIL

-461 LMNTANRVYLSHSE
+461 LMNVANKVYLSHSE
-475 IQGREVTRLAAYA
+475 IQGREITRLTAYGA
-488 VYAGYGFGVSTVFNV
+488 FALYGFSFSTVFNV

-518 RDSFLHWIVSSFGKA
+518 KDSFLHWIVSSFGKA

-549 PYNLFLLAN
+549 PYNLFLLVN
-558 LAGILGT
+558 LAGILGA
-565 YLLRQSGVWWLLP
+565 YLLRQNGVWWLVP

-620 VESLHG
+620 VEALHG

-646 NTSMKDEQMKSDL
+646 STSMKDEQMKSDL

-688 EPAQSYIAVLD
+688 EPAKSYIAVLD

-722 IVLNLEMINFTEL
+722 IVLNLERINFTEL

-756 DGSDVTGMIYADSRR
+756 DGSDVAGMIYADSRR

-792 VYLEMQVENGRVIA
+792 VYLEMKVENGRVIA

-849 TKAQHGEFH
+849 TKAQHGEFQ

-863 DLFKIILDFPEYKAP
+863 DLFKIILDFPEYQIP
-878 DTVETAA
+878 VETVP
-885 AETVETATEEVR
+885 EQTKESTAEEV

>member
-1 MRKPTLKRLVLG
+1 MRRPTLKRLVLG
-13 LVQQTAALLLLLAI
+13 LVQQTAALLLLVAI

-40 ADGAKVYELSPL
+40 ADGTKVYELSPL
-52 DTETEFEDSV
+52 DAETEFEDSV

-69 GAVSDIVQLMV
+69 SSVSDIIQLMV
-80 IKGQIE
+80 IKGQME
-86 TNDAFDPHKHIDI
+86 TNGVFDPYKHIDI
-99 TEFASGKKGGA
+99 TEFVSGKAGSE

-143 VNYFGP
+143 VNYFDA
-149 VDIVSN
+149 VDQESN
-155 FRIDTDGQLVFAADG
+155 FRVDADGQLMFAPGMD
-170 EQTEEQ
+170 QTEEQ
-176 KEAVTLAIEAIP
+176 KEAVVQAIEAIP
-188 ENQRTERLEDLAFTY
+188 ESQRTERLEDLAFTY
-203 IVKESIQDIRVS
+203 IVKESVSDIRVS
-215 REDDGTLTVYFP
+215 REDDGTLTVYLP
-227 MMNCRY
+227 MIVCRY
-233 ATVDGEKQ
+233 TTVNGEKQ
-241 LTACADNWVEYTA
+241 LTTCANNWVEYMA

-261 TVSTLAANYEQYQNC
+261 AINTLSANYEQYQNC

-294 TGDGI
+294 TKDGI
-299 TRTYTNVSG
+299 TKTYTNVSEIENS
-308 VTDRSDNEITDY
+308 SDNDITDY

-335 EFTSN
+335 EFTGN
-340 TGMTENQIYQ
+340 TGTTEGQIYQ

-355 DYVHP
+355 DYAHP
-360 DMTHIWIAVDTNYP
+360 DMTHIWIAVDTDYP
-374 IEGDAFYNANVVFQ
+374 VTGDAFYNANVVFQ

-399 AGILL
+399 GGILL
-404 VVLWLLIGIYL
+404 SVLWLLVGIYL
-415 TVTAGVAFD
+415 TVTAGVAYD
-424 EEEEPVLYLNGIDH
+424 EEDEPVLYLNGIDH
-438 IWTEFMIL
+438 IWIEFMVL
-446 AFVICVYGGRLGYDY
+446 LFVVFVYSGRIGYDY
-461 LMNTANRVYLSHSE
+461 LMNVANKVYLSHSE
-475 IQGREVTRLAAYA
+475 IQRREITRLTAYGTFA
-488 VYAGYGFGVSTVFNV
+488 VFGFCGSMGFNV
-503 FWYSLIRRVK
+503 FWYSLIRRIK

-518 RDSFLHWIVSSFGKA
+518 SDSFLHWIVASFGKA

-549 PYNLFLLAN
+549 PYNLFLLVN
-558 LAGILGT
+558 LAGIFGA
-565 YLLRQSGVWWLLP
+565 YLLRGRGAWWILP
-578 AVAAVVLDGIVGV
+578 ALGAIVLDGIVGV

-620 VESLHG
+620 VEALHG

-646 NTSMKDEQMKSDL
+646 STSMKDEQMKSDL

-688 EPAQSYIAVLD
+688 EPAKSYIAVLD

-722 IVLNLEMINFTEL
+722 IVLNLGKLNLTEL
-735 LNQAIGEFS
+735 LNQAVGEFL
-744 DRMEEKKLQIIF
+744 DRMEEKKLQVIF
-756 DGSDVTGMIYADSRR
+756 DGNDVVGMIYADSRR

-792 VYLEMQVENGRVIA
+792 VYLEMKAEDGRVIA

-849 TKAQHGEFH
+849 TKAQHGEFQ

-863 DLFKIILDFPEYKAP
+863 DLFKIILDFPEYKEPEETAP
-878 DTVETAA
+878 EPAPVAA
-885 AETVETATEEVR
+885 AEEV

>member
-1 MRKPTLKRLVLG
+1 MRRPTLKRLVLG
-13 LVQQTAALLLLLAI
+13 LVQQTAALLLLVAI

-40 ADGAKVYELSPL
+40 ADGTKVYELSPL
-52 DTETEFEDSV
+52 DAETEFEDSV

-69 GAVSDIVQLMV
+69 SSVSDIIQLMV
-80 IKGQIE
+80 IKGQME
-86 TNDAFDPHKHIDI
+86 TNGVFDPYKHIDI
-99 TEFASGKKGGA
+99 TEFVSGKAGSE

-143 VNYFGP
+143 VNYFDA
-149 VDIVSN
+149 VDQESN
-155 FRIDTDGQLVFAADG
+155 FRVDADGQLMFAPGMD
-170 EQTEEQ
+170 QTEEQ
-176 KEAVTLAIEAIP
+176 KEAVVQAIEAIP
-188 ENQRTERLEDLAFTY
+188 ESQRTERLEDLAFTY
-203 IVKESIQDIRVS
+203 IVKESVSDIRVS
-215 REDDGTLTVYFP
+215 REDDGTLTVYLP
-227 MMNCRY
+227 MIVCRY
-233 ATVDGEKQ
+233 TTVNGEKQ
-241 LTACADNWVEYTA
+241 LTTCANNWVEYMA

-261 TVSTLAANYEQYQNC
+261 AINTLSANYEQYQNC

-294 TGDGI
+294 TKDGI
-299 TRTYTNVSG
+299 TKTYTNVSEIENS
-308 VTDRSDNEITDY
+308 SDNDITDY

-335 EFTSN
+335 EFTGN
-340 TGMTENQIYQ
+340 TGTTEGQIYQ

-355 DYVHP
+355 DYAHP
-360 DMTHIWIAVDTNYP
+360 DMTHIWIAVDTEYP
-374 IEGDAFYNANVVFQ
+374 VTGDAFYNANVVFQ

-399 AGILL
+399 GGILL
-404 VVLWLLIGIYL
+404 SVLWLLVGIYL
-415 TVTAGVAFD
+415 TVTAGVAYD
-424 EEEEPVLYLNGIDH
+424 EEDEPVLYLNGIDH
-438 IWTEFMIL
+438 IWIEFMVL
-446 AFVICVYGGRLGYDY
+446 LFVVFVYSGRIGYDY
-461 LMNTANRVYLSHSE
+461 LMNVANKVYLSHSE
-475 IQGREVTRLAAYA
+475 IQRREITRLTAYGTFA
-488 VYAGYGFGVSTVFNV
+488 VFGFCGSMGFNV
-503 FWYSLIRRVK
+503 FWYSLIRRIK

-518 RDSFLHWIVSSFGKA
+518 SDSFLHWIVASFGKA

-549 PYNLFLLAN
+549 PYNLFLLVN
-558 LAGILGT
+558 LAGIFGA
-565 YLLRQSGVWWLLP
+565 YLLRGRGAWWILP
-578 AVAAVVLDGIVGV
+578 ALGAIVLDGIVGV

-620 VESLHG
+620 VEALHG

-646 NTSMKDEQMKSDL
+646 STSMKDEQMKSDL

-688 EPAQSYIAVLD
+688 EPAKSYIAVLD

-722 IVLNLEMINFTEL
+722 IVLNLEKLNLTEL
-735 LNQAIGEFS
+735 LNQAVGEFL
-744 DRMEEKKLQIIF
+744 DRMEEKKLQVIF
-756 DGSDVTGMIYADSRR
+756 DGNDVVGMIYADSRR

-792 VYLEMQVENGRVIA
+792 VYLEMKAEDGRVIA

-849 TKAQHGEFH
+849 TKAQHGEFQ

-863 DLFKIILDFPEYKAP
+863 DLFKIILDFPEYKEPEETAP
-878 DTVETAA
+878 EPAPVAA
-885 AETVETATEEVR
+885 AEEV

>member
-1 MRKPTLKRLVLG
+1 MRRPTLKRLVLG
-13 LVQQTAALLLLLAI
+13 LVQQTAALLLLVAI

-40 ADGAKVYELSPL
+40 ADGTKVYELSPL
-52 DTETEFEDSV
+52 DAETEFEDSV

-69 GAVSDIVQLMV
+69 SSVSDIIQLMV
-80 IKGQIE
+80 IKGQME
-86 TNDAFDPHKHIDI
+86 TNGVFDPYKHIDI
-99 TEFASGKKGGA
+99 TEFVSGKAGSE

-143 VNYFGP
+143 VNYFDA
-149 VDIVSN
+149 VDQESN
-155 FRIDTDGQLVFAADG
+155 FRVDADGQLMFAPGMD
-170 EQTEEQ
+170 QTEEQ
-176 KEAVTLAIEAIP
+176 KEAVVQAIEAIP
-188 ENQRTERLEDLAFTY
+188 ESQRTERLEDLAFTY
-203 IVKESIQDIRVS
+203 IVKESVSDIRVS
-215 REDDGTLTVYFP
+215 REDDGTLTVYLP
-227 MMNCRY
+227 MIVCRY
-233 ATVDGEKQ
+233 TTVNGEKQ
-241 LTACADNWVEYTA
+241 LTTCANNWVEYMA

-261 TVSTLAANYEQYQNC
+261 AINTLSANYEQYQNC

-294 TGDGI
+294 TKDGI
-299 TRTYTNVSG
+299 TKTYTNVSEIENS
-308 VTDRSDNEITDY
+308 SDNDITDY

-335 EFTSN
+335 EFTGN
-340 TGMTENQIYQ
+340 TGTTEGQIYQ

-355 DYVHP
+355 DYAHP
-360 DMTHIWIAVDTNYP
+360 DMTHIWIAVDTDYP
-374 IEGDAFYNANVVFQ
+374 VTGDAFYNANVVFQ

-399 AGILL
+399 GGILL
-404 VVLWLLIGIYL
+404 SVLWLLVGIYL
-415 TVTAGVAFD
+415 TVTAGVAYD
-424 EEEEPVLYLNGIDH
+424 GEDEPVLYLNGIDH
-438 IWTEFMIL
+438 IWIEFMVL
-446 AFVICVYGGRLGYDY
+446 LFVVFVYSGRIGYDY
-461 LMNTANRVYLSHSE
+461 LMNVANKVYLSHSE
-475 IQGREVTRLAAYA
+475 IQGREITRLTAYGTFA
-488 VYAGYGFGVSTVFNV
+488 VFGFCGSMGFNV
-503 FWYSLIRRVK
+503 FWYSLIRRIK

-518 RDSFLHWIVSSFGKA
+518 SDSFLHWIVASFGKA

-549 PYNLFLLAN
+549 PYNLFLLVN
-558 LAGILGT
+558 LAGIFGA
-565 YLLRQSGVWWLLP
+565 YLLRGRGAWWILP
-578 AVAAVVLDGIVGV
+578 ALGAIVLDGIVGV

-620 VESLHG
+620 VEALHG

-646 NTSMKDEQMKSDL
+646 STSMKDEQMKSDL

-688 EPAQSYIAVLD
+688 EPAKSYIAVLD

-722 IVLNLEMINFTEL
+722 IVLNLEKLNLTEL
-735 LNQAIGEFS
+735 LNQAVGEFL
-744 DRMEEKKLQIIF
+744 DRMEEKKLQVIF
-756 DGSDVTGMIYADSRR
+756 DGNDVVGMIYADSRR

-792 VYLEMQVENGRVIA
+792 VYLEMKAEDGRVIA

-849 TKAQHGEFH
+849 TKAQHGEFQ

-863 DLFKIILDFPEYKAP
+863 DLFKIILDFPEYKEPEETAP
-878 DTVETAA
+878 EPAPVAA
-885 AETVETATEEVR
+885 AEEV

>member
-1 MRKPTLKRLVLG
+1 MRRPTLKRLVLG
-13 LVQQTAALLLLLAI
+13 LVQQTAALLLLVAI

-40 ADGAKVYELSPL
+40 ADGTKVYELSPL
-52 DTETEFEDSV
+52 DAETEFEDSV

-69 GAVSDIVQLMV
+69 SSVSDIIQLMV
-80 IKGQIE
+80 IKGQME
-86 TNDAFDPHKHIDI
+86 TNGVFDPYKHIDI
-99 TEFASGKKGGA
+99 TEFVSGKAGSE

-143 VNYFGP
+143 VNYFDA
-149 VDIVSN
+149 VDQESN
-155 FRIDTDGQLVFAADG
+155 FRVDADGQLMFALGMD
-170 EQTEEQ
+170 QTEEQ
-176 KEAVTLAIEAIP
+176 KEAVVQAIEAIP
-188 ENQRTERLEDLAFTY
+188 ESQRTERLEDLAFTY
-203 IVKESIQDIRVS
+203 IVKESVSDIRVS
-215 REDDGTLTVYFP
+215 REDDGTLTVYLP
-227 MMNCRY
+227 MIVCRY
-233 ATVDGEKQ
+233 TTVNGEKQ
-241 LTACADNWVEYTA
+241 LTTCANNWVEYMA

-261 TVSTLAANYEQYQNC
+261 AINTLSANYEQYQNC

-294 TGDGI
+294 TKDGI
-299 TRTYTNVSG
+299 TKTYTNVSEIENS
-308 VTDRSDNEITDY
+308 SDNDITDY

-335 EFTSN
+335 EFTGN
-340 TGMTENQIYQ
+340 TGTTEGQIYQ

-355 DYVHP
+355 DYAHP
-360 DMTHIWIAVDTNYP
+360 DMTHIWIAVDTDYP
-374 IEGDAFYNANVVFQ
+374 VVGDAFYNANVVFQ

-399 AGILL
+399 GGILL
-404 VVLWLLIGIYL
+404 SVLWLLVGIYL
-415 TVTAGVAFD
+415 TVTAGVAYD
-424 EEEEPVLYLNGIDH
+424 GEDEPVLYLNGIDH
-438 IWTEFMIL
+438 IWIEFMVL
-446 AFVICVYGGRLGYDY
+446 LFVVFVYSGRIGYDY
-461 LMNTANRVYLSHSE
+461 LMNVANKVYLSHSE
-475 IQGREVTRLAAYA
+475 IQGREITRLTAYGTFA
-488 VYAGYGFGVSTVFNV
+488 VFGFCGSMGFNV
-503 FWYSLIRRVK
+503 FWYSLIRRIK

-518 RDSFLHWIVSSFGKA
+518 SDSFLHWIVASFGKA

-549 PYNLFLLAN
+549 PYNLFLLVN
-558 LAGILGT
+558 LAGIFGA
-565 YLLRQSGVWWLLP
+565 YLLRGRGAWWILP
-578 AVAAVVLDGIVGV
+578 ALGAIVLDGIVGV

-620 VESLHG
+620 VEALHG

-646 NTSMKDEQMKSDL
+646 STSMKDEQMKSDL

-688 EPAQSYIAVLD
+688 EPAKSYIAVLD

-722 IVLNLEMINFTEL
+722 IVLNLEKLNLTEL
-735 LNQAIGEFS
+735 LNQAVGEFL
-744 DRMEEKKLQIIF
+744 DRMEEKKLQVIF
-756 DGSDVTGMIYADSRR
+756 DGNDVVGMIYADSRR

-792 VYLEMQVENGRVIA
+792 VYLEMKAEDGRVIA

-849 TKAQHGEFH
+849 TKAQHGEFQ

-863 DLFKIILDFPEYKAP
+863 DLFKIILDFPEYKEPEETAP
-878 DTVETAA
+878 EPAPVAA
-885 AETVETATEEVR
+885 AEEV

>member
-40 ADGAKVYELSPL
+40 ADGTKVYELSPL
-52 DTETEFEDSV
+52 DAETEFEDSV

-69 GAVSDIVQLMV
+69 NAVSDIIQLMV
-80 IKGQIE
+80 IKGQME
-86 TNDAFDPHKHIDI
+86 TNDTFDPYKHIDI
-99 TEFASGKKGGA
+99 TEFVSGKDGSA

-143 VNYFGP
+143 VNYFGT
-149 VDIVSN
+149 VDQKSN
-155 FRIDTDGQLVFAADG
+155 YRLDADGQLVFAPDG

-176 KEAVTLAIEAIP
+176 REAVTKAIEDIP
-188 ENQRTERLEDLAFTY
+188 ESQRTERLEDLAFTY
-203 IVKESIQDIRVS
+203 IVRESVQDIRVS

-227 MMNCRY
+227 MIVCRY
-233 ATVDGEKQ
+233 ATVTGEKQ

-261 TVSTLAANYEQYQNC
+261 AIDTLSTNYEQYQNC
-276 NDLYKEDAGN
+276 NDLYKENAGN

-294 TGDGI
+294 TRDGV
-299 TRTYTNVSG
+299 TKTYTNVSEIA
-308 VTDRSDNEITDY
+308 DNSDNEITDY

-335 EFTSN
+335 EFTGN
-340 TGMTENQIYQ
+340 TGMTEGQIYQ

-355 DYVHP
+355 DYAYP

-374 IEGDAFYNANVVFQ
+374 VAGDSFYNANVVFQ

-399 AGILL
+399 GGILL
-404 VVLWLLIGIYL
+404 TVVWLLVGIYL
-415 TVTAGVAFD
+415 TVTAGVAYD
-424 EEEEPVLYLNGIDH
+424 EEDEPVLYLNGIDH
-438 IWTEFMIL
+438 IWIEFLIL
-446 AFVICVYGGRLGYDY
+446 AFLACIYAGRVGYDY
-461 LMNTANRVYLSHSE
+461 LMETANRVYLSHSE
-475 IQGREVTRLAAYA
+475 IQGREVTRLAAYGVFA
-488 VYAGYGFGVSTVFNV
+488 IYGFTASMGFNI
-503 FWYSLIRRVK
+503 FWYSLIRRMK

-518 RDSFLHWIVSSFGKA
+518 RDSFLHWLISSFGKA

-549 PYNLFLLAN
+549 PYNLFLLVN
-558 LAGILGT
+558 LAGIFAA
-565 YLLRQSGVWWLLP
+565 YLLRGNGIWWLLP
-578 AVAAVVLDGIVGV
+578 ALAAIVLDGIVGV

-620 VESLHG
+620 VEALHG

-646 NTSMKDEQMKSDL
+646 STSMKDEQMKSDL

-688 EPAQSYIAVLD
+688 EPAKSYIAVLD

-722 IVLNLEMINFTEL
+722 IVLNLEKLNLTEL
-735 LNQAIGEFS
+735 LNQAVGEFS

-756 DGSDVTGMIYADSRR
+756 DGNDIEGMIYADSRR

-792 VYLEMQVENGRVIA
+792 VYLEMKVEGGRVIA

-849 TKAQHGEFH
+849 TRAQHGEFQ

-863 DLFKIILDFPEYKAP
+863 DLFKIILDFPEYKEP
-878 DTVETAA
+878 ESI
-885 AETVETATEEVR
+885 EKQKPE

>member
-1 MRKPTLKRLVLG
+1 MRRPTLKRLVLG
-13 LVQQTAALLLLLAI
+13 LVQQTAALLLLVAI

-40 ADGAKVYELSPL
+40 ADGTKVYELSPL
-52 DTETEFEDSV
+52 DAETEFEDSV

-69 GAVSDIVQLMV
+69 SSVSDIIQLMV
-80 IKGQIE
+80 IKGQME
-86 TNDAFDPHKHIDI
+86 TNGVFDPYKHIDI
-99 TEFASGKKGGA
+99 TEFVSGKA
-110 DCPVTAVYELED
+110 DSEDCPVTAVYELED

-143 VNYFGP
+143 VNYFDA
-149 VDIVSN
+149 VDQESN
-155 FRIDTDGQLVFAADG
+155 FRVDADGQLMFAPGMD
-170 EQTEEQ
+170 QTEEQ
-176 KEAVTLAIEAIP
+176 KEAVVQAIEAIP
-188 ENQRTERLEDLAFTY
+188 ESQRTERLEDLAFTY
-203 IVKESIQDIRVS
+203 IVKESVSDIRVS
-215 REDDGTLTVYFP
+215 REDDGTLTVYLP
-227 MMNCRY
+227 MIVCRY
-233 ATVDGEKQ
+233 TTVNGEKQ
-241 LTACADNWVEYTA
+241 LTTCANNWVEYMA

-261 TVSTLAANYEQYQNC
+261 AINTLSANYEQYQNC

-294 TGDGI
+294 TKDGI
-299 TRTYTNVSG
+299 TKTYTNVSEIENS
-308 VTDRSDNEITDY
+308 SDNDITDY

-335 EFTSN
+335 EFTGN
-340 TGMTENQIYQ
+340 TGTTEGQIYQ

-355 DYVHP
+355 DYAHP
-360 DMTHIWIAVDTNYP
+360 DMTHIWIAVDTDYP
-374 IEGDAFYNANVVFQ
+374 VTGDAFYNANVVFQ

-399 AGILL
+399 GGILL
-404 VVLWLLIGIYL
+404 SVLWLLVGIYL
-415 TVTAGVAFD
+415 TVTAGVAYD
-424 EEEEPVLYLNGIDH
+424 EEDEPVLYLNGIDH
-438 IWTEFMIL
+438 IWIEFMVL
-446 AFVICVYGGRLGYDY
+446 LFVVFVYSGRIGYDY
-461 LMNTANRVYLSHSE
+461 LMNVANKVYLSHSE
-475 IQGREVTRLAAYA
+475 IQRREITRLTAYGTFA
-488 VYAGYGFGVSTVFNV
+488 VFGFCGSMGFNV
-503 FWYSLIRRVK
+503 FWYSLIRRIK

-518 RDSFLHWIVSSFGKA
+518 SDSFLHWIVASFGKA

-549 PYNLFLLAN
+549 PYNLFLLVN
-558 LAGILGT
+558 LAGIFGA
-565 YLLRQSGVWWLLP
+565 YLLRGRGAWWILP
-578 AVAAVVLDGIVGV
+578 ALGAIVLDGIVGV

-620 VESLHG
+620 VEALHG

-646 NTSMKDEQMKSDL
+646 STSMKDEQMKSDL

-688 EPAQSYIAVLD
+688 EPAKSYIAVLD

-722 IVLNLEMINFTEL
+722 IVLNLEKLNLTEL
-735 LNQAIGEFS
+735 LNQAVGEFL
-744 DRMEEKKLQIIF
+744 DRMEEKKLQVIF
-756 DGSDVTGMIYADSRR
+756 DGNDVVGMIYADSRR

-792 VYLEMQVENGRVIA
+792 VYLEMKAEDGRVIA

-849 TKAQHGEFH
+849 TKAQHGEFQ

-863 DLFKIILDFPEYKAP
+863 DLFKIILDFPEYKEPEETAP
-878 DTVETAA
+878 EPAPVAA
-885 AETVETATEEVR
+885 AEEV

>member
-1 MRKPTLKRLVLG
+1 MRRPTLKRLVLG
-13 LVQQTAALLLLLAI
+13 LVQQTAALLLLVAI

-40 ADGAKVYELSPL
+40 ADGTKVYELSPL
-52 DTETEFEDSV
+52 DAETEFEDSV

-69 GAVSDIVQLMV
+69 SSVSDIIQLMV
-80 IKGQIE
+80 IKGQME
-86 TNDAFDPHKHIDI
+86 TNGIFDPYKHIDV
-99 TEFASGKKGGA
+99 TEFVSGKTGSA

-143 VNYFGP
+143 VNYFGA
-149 VDIVSN
+149 VDQESN
-155 FRIDTDGQLVFAADG
+155 FRVDADGQLLFAPGTD
-170 EQTEEQ
+170 QTKEQ
-176 KEAVTLAIEAIP
+176 KEAVTQAIEAIP
-188 ENQRTERLEDLAFTY
+188 ESQRTERLEDLAFTY
-203 IVKESIQDIRVS
+203 IVKESVPDIRVS
-215 REDDGTLTVYFP
+215 REDDGTLTVYLP
-227 MMNCRY
+227 MIVCRY
-233 ATVDGEKQ
+233 ATVNGEKQ
-241 LTACADNWVEYTA
+241 LTACANNWVEYTA

-261 TVSTLAANYEQYQNC
+261 AINTLSANYEQYQNC
-276 NDLYKEDAGN
+276 NDLYKDDAGN

-294 TGDGI
+294 TKDGI
-299 TRTYTNVSG
+299 TKTYTNVAEIANSSG
-308 VTDRSDNEITDY
+308 NDLTDY

-335 EFTSN
+335 EFTGN
-340 TGMTENQIYQ
+340 TGTTENQIYQ

-355 DYVHP
+355 DYDHP
-360 DMTHIWIAVDTNYP
+360 DMTHIWIAVDTDYP
-374 IEGDAFYNANVVFQ
+374 VAGDAFYNANVVFQ

-399 AGILL
+399 GGILL
-404 VVLWLLIGIYL
+404 SVLWLLVGIYL
-415 TVTAGVAFD
+415 TVTAGVAYD
-424 EEEEPVLYLNGIDH
+424 EEDEPVLYLNGIDH
-438 IWTEFMIL
+438 IWIEFML
-446 AFVICVYGGRLGYDY
+446 LLFVVFVYGGRVGYDY
-461 LMNTANRVYLSHSE
+461 LMNVANKVYLSHSE
-475 IQGREVTRLAAYA
+475 IQGREITRLTAYGTFAAY
-488 VYAGYGFGVSTVFNV
+488 GFCSSMGFNV
-503 FWYSLIRRVK
+503 FWYSLIRRIK

-549 PYNLFLLAN
+549 PYNLFLLVN
-558 LAGILGT
+558 LAGIFGA
-565 YLLRQSGVWWLLP
+565 YLLRGRGAWWILP
-578 AVAAVVLDGIVGV
+578 SLAAIVLDGIVGV

-646 NTSMKDEQMKSDL
+646 STSMKDEQMKSDL

-688 EPAQSYIAVLD
+688 EPAKSYIAVLD

-722 IVLNLEMINFTEL
+722 IVLNLEKLNLTEL
-735 LNQAIGEFS
+735 LNQAVGEFS
-744 DRMEEKKLQIIF
+744 DRMEEKKLQVIF
-756 DGSDVTGMIYADSRR
+756 DGNDVVGMIYADSRR

-792 VYLEMQVENGRVIA
+792 VYLEMKAEDGRVTA

-849 TKAQHGEFH
+849 TKAQHGEFQ

-863 DLFKIILDFPEYKAP
+863 DLFKIILDFPEYKEP
-878 DTVETAA
+878 EETTQEPGPLPA
-885 AETVETATEEVR
+885 EEV